1 VRLAQDATAI
11 DGDGVGAMLAV
22 GAMLCDGATAD
33 GLGEG
38 IEDGATLGVC
48 DAGGV
53 GAVRG
58 AMHAPARTA
67 TITKVPIRDAP

>member
-1 VRLAQDATAI
+1 MRLAQDAIAVE
-11 DGDGVGAMLAV
+11 GDGVGAMLGV
-22 GAMLCDGATAD
+22 GVMLADGATAD
-33 GLGEG
+33 GLGDG
-38 IEDGATLGVC
+38 IEDGATLGAG

-67 TITKVPIRDAP
+67 AITKVPIRGTP

>member
-1 VRLAQDATAI
+1 MRLAQDATAV
-11 DGDGVGAMLAV
+11 DGDGVGAMLGDA
-22 GAMLCDGATAD
+22 GAADGGTAD
-33 GLGEG
+33 GLGDG
-38 IEDGATLGVC
+38 IEDGATLGAG

-67 TITKVPIRDAP
+67 TITRVLIRGAP